1 MNVPERPV
9 LVAPDSFKG
18 TFRASEVAAAIGRG
32 LERAGLMP
40 PDLCPVADGGEGTM
54 DALLPGLGGE
64 VVAAEAHDPLGR
76 DLRGCFALVEDG
88 GTAIV
93 ETATASGLGL
103 VAEEERDAWAASTY
117 GTGELIAAAAQSG
130 AQVIVVA
137 VGGSATSDGG
147 AGALEAIEEA
157 GGLGGAKLVVL
168 CDVRT
173 PFEDAPKVFGPQ
185 KGADPD
191 MVKRLEGRLD
201 ELAGTWPRDPRGVPM
216 TGCAGGLSGGLW
228 AVHRA
233 TLEPGAPWVLDAL
246 GFDERMRASRAV
258 VTGEGKLDEQTLQG
272 KLVGEIG
279 TRARQAGVP
288 LHAIVGTD
296 ALDAFGK
303 RMIDLMRVIEAT
315 DLRRWKRPAR
325 PSATSLPRAWPDALE
340 PLLRLRVQR
349 VVVELV
355 RALDLLV
362 VELEDVEAALDLGAV
377 DLAVVEVRRPEAA
390 EHEPVRIDAVRGRT
404 RRSP

>member
-1 MNVPERPV
+1 MLAERPV

-18 TFRASEVAAAIGRG
+18 TFRASEVAGAIGRG

-40 PDLCPVADGGEGTM
+40 PDLCPVADGGEGTL

-64 VVAAEAHDPLGR
+64 VVGATAHDPLGR
-76 DLRGCFALVEDG
+76 AVRASFALVEGG

-93 ETATASGLGL
+93 ETAAASGLSL
-103 VAEEERDAWAASTY
+103 VADGEHDAWAASTY
-117 GTGELIAAAAQSG
+117 GTGELIAAAAEAG
-130 AQVIVVA
+130 AQVILVA

-157 GGLGGAKLVVL
+157 GGLRGARLVVL

-173 PFEDAPKVFGPQ
+173 PIEDAPRVFGPQ
-185 KGADPD
+185 KGADPET
-191 MVKRLEGRLD
+191 VARLEERLD
-201 ELAGTWPRDPRGVPM
+201 ALAGRWPRDPRGIPM

-228 AVHRA
+228 AVHGA

-246 GFDERMRASRAV
+246 DFDARMRASRAV
-258 VTGEGKLDEQTLQG
+258 VTGEGKLDGQTLQG

-296 ALDAFGK
+296 RLDPFGK

-315 DLRRWKRPAR
+315 DA
-325 PSATSLPRAWPDALE
+325 A
-340 PLLRLRVQR
+340 
-349 VVVELV
+349 
-355 RALDLLV
+355 
-362 VELEDVEAALDLGAV
+362 ELEAAGEALGR
-377 DLAVVEVRRPEAA
+377 DLAEGLA
-390 EHEPVRIDAVRGRT
+390 
-404 RRSP
+404 